1 MAKIKIP
8 ANVSSHRRA
17 LAEAIARKKAGAT
30 KSNPASNIVRAKA
43 GQEAADA
50 RRKARAAEL
59 SAAEKDLEL
68 QKLRDDLAN
77 AQKDLLEKTPLAK
90 KWEDH
95 DHKRRERLIAK
106 FPVEER
112 KRVGKLDAD
121 ALELLAEARG
131 FAGDG
136 AAAGSGQA
144 GAKAT
149 SSILSMEDANKISK
163 TDPKAFN
170 EWMDKVAS
178 SEIKLDSKTGAVI
191 K

>member
-30 KSNPASNIVRAKA
+30 KSNPASNVVRAKA

-136 AAAGSGQA
+136 AAAGNGQA

-149 SSILSMEDANKISK
+149 SSILSMEDADKISK

-178 SEIKLDSKTGAVI
+178 GEIKLDSKTGAVI

>member
-30 KSNPASNIVRAKA
+30 KPNPASNVVRAKA

-68 QKLRDDLAN
+68 QKLRDELAN

-136 AAAGSGQA
+136 AAAGNGQA
-144 GAKAT
+144 GTKAT
-149 SSILSMEDANKISK
+149 SSILSMEDADKISK

-178 SEIKLDSKTGAVI
+178 GEIKLDSKTGAVI